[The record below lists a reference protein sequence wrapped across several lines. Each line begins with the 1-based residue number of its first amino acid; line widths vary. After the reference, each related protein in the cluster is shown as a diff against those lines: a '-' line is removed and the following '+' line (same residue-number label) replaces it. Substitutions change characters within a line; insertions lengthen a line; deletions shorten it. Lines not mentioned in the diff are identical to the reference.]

1 MGACFRTGKS
11 LEKDRSTRHSVSLGF
26 STDGL
31 SSCSEAFPRGTRH
44 GDTKRADI
52 KYRFAKEKGE
62 TYKCGRVETPKPER
76 HCNSSVCIVSF

>member
-26 STDGL
+26 STGGL

-52 KYRFAKEKGE
+52 KYRFAKEREEINVGGLRLLSRKGIA
-62 TYKCGRVETPKPER
+62 TAACV
-76 HCNSSVCIVSF
+76 